1 MNDLEKLLKDYPVWS
16 DFEVKMKP
24 RAMFSSYDCVNN
36 LWDVYE
42 TSSFTLKLITEAYPS
57 RKTPAGASYL
67 EKWLTS
73 LNDFLNINN
82 KLSNQQI
89 ADLNLMLYGR
99 YNHFRLSD
107 LKLLFD
113 YILESRYGNF
123 YGSIDT
129 QRIVT
134 SFFEYNRERE
144 ETFAKIEERQ
154 RAAKK
159 KAENEKPYTPPD
171 LSKYENIYGIL
182 KGGEKYIE
190 SLAREKSV

>member
-1 MNDLEKLLKDYPVWS
+1 
-16 DFEVKMKP
+16 
-24 RAMFSSYDCVNN
+24 
-36 LWDVYE
+36 
-42 TSSFTLKLITEAYPS
+42 
-57 RKTPAGASYL
+57 
-67 EKWLTS
+67 
-73 LNDFLNINN
+73 
-82 KLSNQQI
+82 
-89 ADLNLMLYGR
+89 MLYGR